1 MIQQPKKKPAENKP
15 NVQTKVLHCIRVF
28 FFFFPSQSTNK
39 NTQQR
44 WIPVGKSPSI
54 IPLPPPIVK
63 VKHKLHAEF
72 DAKLRKVLP
81 GSKIM
86 ELNPKEQF
94 EGLRQVGSG

>member
-1 MIQQPKKKPAENKP
+1 MIQQPKKKPEENKP
-15 NVQTKVLHCIRVF
+15 NVQTKVLHCTRVF
-28 FFFFPSQSTNK
+28 FFLSQSTNK